1 MKKELY
7 ENYLLVRYMYMTME
21 QVNKLDDHE
30 KQWYIKKIKEYLN
43 AI

>member
-30 KQWYIKKIKEYLN
+30 KEYYIKNIKEYLKT
-43 AI
+43 I